1 MTEVLEDSGIW
12 LYAVARRENA
22 GAAGELRGVAG
33 EALRAVEA
41 GELAAVVGDVP
52 LETFGEEALHRN
64 LEDLDW
70 LGAVARA
77 HDAVVGALAGAG
89 PVVPVRLATVYRDEH
104 GVRRVLEHR
113 GHELAR
119 TLDRVA
125 GRTEWG
131 VKVFLEEPPPAGRA
145 ETPSRRGAGTAY
157 LARRRAERDARA
169 DAERLAREQAAK
181 VHSRLAALAAG
192 ARLHPLQSKALSGD
206 DQQMVL
212 NAAYLVGDDDARAFA
227 EAVAACDDDSP
238 AIRVQLTG
246 PWPPYSFS
254 SLEET

>member
-1 MTEVLEDSGIW
+1 MTEERGIW
-12 LYAVARRENA
+12 LYAVTRA
-22 GAAGELRGVAG
+22 GAGTAGDARGVAG
-33 EALRAVEA
+33 EPLRVIEA
-41 GELAAVVGDVP
+41 RGLAAVVGEVP
-52 LETFGEEALHRN
+52 LDTFGEEALHRN
-64 LEDLDW
+64 FEDLDW

-89 PVVPVRLATVYRDEH
+89 PVVPVRLATVYHDDE

-113 GHELAR
+113 GHELER
-119 TLDRVA
+119 TLQRVT

-131 VKVFLEEPPPAGRA
+131 VKVFLETPEPPEPTERT
-145 ETPSRRGAGTAY
+145 EPPSRRGAGTAY
-157 LARRRAERDARA
+157 LARRRAERDTREET
-169 DAERLAREQAAK
+169 ERLAREQAGK

-192 ARLHPLQSKALSGD
+192 ARLHPLQSAALSGD
-206 DQQMVL
+206 AQQMVL
-212 NAAYLVGDDDARAFA
+212 NAAYLVGDGDARAFA
-227 EAVAACDDDSP
+227 EAVAACDDASP

>member
-1 MTEVLEDSGIW
+1 MTEDSGIW
-12 LYAVARRENA
+12 LYAVTRREGA
-22 GAAGELRGVAG
+22 GAAGELPGVAG
-33 EALRAVEA
+33 EVLRTVEA
-41 GELAAVVGDVP
+41 GRLAAVVGDVP

-131 VKVFLEEPPPAGRA
+131 VKVFAGEPPPGRE

-169 DAERLAREQAAK
+169 ESERLAREQAAK

-206 DQQMVL
+206 DRQMVL

-227 EAVAACDDDSP
+227 EAVAACDDESP